1 MFRIAFLKYSQCGSS
16 GSVGNLLGSKTSLI
30 YSLNFNKGSFFG
42 LIIGIII
49 GIAIAVIK
57 ELRDTTVK
65 DTDFLTK
72 ELGLTNLGAIYH
84 ISSDN
89 QDYGLVK
96 IFEKN
101 ESVPENGDERRVRR
115 RV

>member
-1 MFRIAFLKYSQCGSS
+1 MKIDNVTVVTKATANTSPVSPRKMVN
-16 GSVGNLLGSKTSLI
+16 SVL
-30 YSLNFNKGSFFG
+30 G

-96 IFEKN
+96 IIEKN
-101 ESVPENGDERRVRR
+101 ESVSENGDEHRVRR